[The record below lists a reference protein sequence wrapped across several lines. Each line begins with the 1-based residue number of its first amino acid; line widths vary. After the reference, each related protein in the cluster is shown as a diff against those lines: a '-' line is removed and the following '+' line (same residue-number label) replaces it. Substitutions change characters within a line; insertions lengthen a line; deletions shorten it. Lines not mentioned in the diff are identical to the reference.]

1 MQYDE
6 IFVEVR
12 QRVAAFK
19 YWCEFWNNTAHETY
33 PYGGVSESDYLDGA
47 YRFLFTTACRT
58 FMEFCAKK
66 EGMALGEYCE
76 MLGIK
81 ESDLIGQ
88 GD

>member
-12 QRVAAFK
+12 QRVAAFR
-19 YWCEFWNNTAHETY
+19 YWREFWNKTAHETY
-33 PYGGVSESDYLDGA
+33 PYGGVSESEYLDDA
-47 YRFLFTTACRT
+47 YRFLYTSASRGFI
-58 FMEFCAKK
+58 EFCAKK

-81 ESDLIGQ
+81 ESDLLGH
-88 GD
+88 GE